1 LPIQMVDGYPTIGYN
16 NDTDKLKIEASGL
29 ETKVDSTN
37 TKLDTA
43 NTKIETSNTNL
54 SSISTKLDTLS
65 VLNTLNTLLTSIK
78 DTNGI
83 KKITDNVNINV
94 KTLNQELLSE
104 TTVIWD
110 GVKLTD
116 NIEVPLTNNSIL
128 ITINNNQAQL
138 LVVTFENEIITDTWS
153 KWYDG
158 TGTEVKFTCPAN
170 SYITFGAFQCFP
182 KFLGGRIVLTASS
195 IPANLSQTSV
205 QIQEV

>member
-1 LPIQMVDGYPTIGYN
+1 MLT
-16 NDTDKLKIEASGL
+16 
-29 ETKVDSTN
+29 
-37 TKLDTA
+37 TA
-43 NTKIETSNTNL
+43 NTKTDTSNTSL

-65 VLNTLNTLLTSIK
+65 VLNTLSSLITSIK
-78 DTNGI
+78 NSDGI
-83 KKITDNVNINV
+83 KKIVDNVNINV
-94 KTLNQELLSE
+94 KSLNQELLAE

-116 NIEVPLTNNSIL
+116 NIEIPLTNNSIL
-128 ITINNNQAQL
+128 ITINNNQAQS
-138 LVVTFENEIITDTWS
+138 LVVTFENEIITDIWS